1 MKSKAIIFFSL
12 IIFIFTIVIPGYRFI
27 FKKSPRDSRSSNK
40 TVKLEDEIE
49 EIKRVSSKSLG
60 VESFDPAS
68 EYDKTY
74 MACRKSYVKSQ
85 ETVRAYNDFNSKYI
99 KATSGKANKY
109 YIMADKLL
117 MAGNLDKAADV
128 LVAAL
133 KSEPDNQIMKLKI
146 YQKLAMI
153 GMLNRND
160 KTMLKALLR
169 YVETCES
176 LDVDQ
181 TTKSEISKLK
191 SELQNKLASAR

>member
-12 IIFIFTIVIPGYRFI
+12 IIFIFTIVIPAYRFI
-27 FKKSPRDSRSSNK
+27 FKRPARDSRSSSR
-40 TVKLEDEIE
+40 TVKLEEEIE
-49 EIKRVSSKSLG
+49 EIKKESSRSLS
-60 VESFDPAS
+60 VESFDPSS
-68 EYDKTY
+68 EYDQTF

-85 ETVRAYNDFNSKYI
+85 ERVKAYDDFNAKYI
-99 KATSGKANKY
+99 RATSGKANKY
-109 YIMADKLL
+109 YLMADKLL

-133 KSEPDNQIMKLKI
+133 KCEPDNQIMKLKI

-181 TTKSEISKLK
+181 TTKTEISKLRTD
-191 SELQNKLASAR
+191 LQNKLAATN